1 MPDGL
6 PPGRTR
12 ITTTAPLEQ
21 IKPILGLPASRSPVP
36 NIRDLIQI
44 APGETCPV
52 CHNLDPD
59 KSPVDRDIS
68 ESRQSWAQGEYN
80 IPTGTRVAK
89 IEVQDTK
96 ELIEAAKQG
105 CLYCTAVRLAL
116 SHVQPDW
123 EDERS
128 FMHIFL
134 ASGLPVIV
142 RLAFGSTLTATTL
155 GRKEMLE
162 LAVDMPEE
170 EEMTI
175 TATLTKDG
183 SKPNV
188 DVEIYRPT
196 LGFDDLTVG
205 DLALEQFVDH
215 IGFAEEISPHAADQE
230 CFQFIKET
238 VEKCMTQHN
247 CERARRLPLLPDRV
261 IWIEAN
267 VPSRI
272 QLLEPNKV
280 RAPYIALSYCWGPT
294 GPDTFLTNAST
305 LNTRKAGMRY
315 EDLPP
320 LFRDVVDCA
329 RILKIQY
336 IWIDRLCII
345 QGDPKDFSIQA
356 PKMGEIYGR
365 AALTIAA
372 ASANSEKERIFSER
386 DSKWQSRVVN
396 LAMGTIG
403 SVKLLAR
410 RRTPP
415 VGQEQNGGNYGRVST
430 RAWIWQERLLSKR
443 TIFFTPSAL
452 KFECRCHS
460 VWEGYKKGLTGKSWS
475 SRLDNTTH
483 LSWTMLVEDFMQ
495 RDITR
500 TSDRLPAIE
509 SVMKRIQKS
518 RGWTPLWGLWTD
530 SLVEGLGWTTSRPER
545 DGDIDARMN
554 TGHYAPSWSWASVD
568 ANILYQSARGMGGLH
583 QYDPLT
589 YTLEV
594 QSFDASAGRL
604 TVCGSLATFDLSCS
618 VELDTEG
625 QMKGEKKFN
634 YKYSLRHAFWTNPSY
649 PFTPDVHLKP
659 WDKSTNG
666 LPSTVIRVPYGE
678 EPPQKSWNAKCI
690 GVMLGK
696 MKLRCELLVL
706 SGSLRESDAW
716 ERIGVLRGVPPSLF
730 GDTKQVLTIV

>member
-6 PPGRTR
+6 ASGRTR

-21 IKPILGLPASRSPVP
+21 IKPLLALPVSRSPVP
-36 NIRDLIQI
+36 NIRDVIQI
-44 APGETCPV
+44 APRETCPV

-59 KSPVDRDIS
+59 KSPIDRDIS

-89 IEVQDTK
+89 IDVKDSK
-96 ELIEAAKQG
+96 DLIEAAKQG
-105 CLYCTAVRLAL
+105 CLYCTAVRFAFGF
-116 SHVQPDW
+116 VQPGW
-123 EDERS
+123 EEEEHS

-134 ASGLPVIV
+134 ASGLPVVV
-142 RLAFGSTLTATTL
+142 RLIFGSWLAAVGL
-155 GRKEMLE
+155 GRKEMLD

-170 EEMTI
+170 EMTLTATI
-175 TATLTKDG
+175 TKDISRSG
-183 SKPNV
+183 I

-205 DLALEQFVDH
+205 EQFVEH
-215 IGFAEEISPHAADQE
+215 IGFAEEIPPHAADQE
-230 CFQFIKET
+230 CFQFIKEN
-238 VEKCMTQHN
+238 VEKRH
-247 CERARRLPLLPDRV
+247 PLLPDRV

-267 VPSRI
+267 NPSRI
-272 QLLEPNKV
+272 RLLEPNKV

-294 GPDTFLTNAST
+294 SPETFLTNAST
-305 LNTRKAGMRY
+305 LNARKAGIRY

-329 RILKIQY
+329 RLLKIQY

-345 QGDPKDFSIQA
+345 QGDAKDFSIQA
-356 PKMGEIYGR
+356 PKMGDIYGR

-372 ASANSEKERIFSER
+372 ASANSEKDRIFSER
-386 DSKWQSRVVN
+386 DSRWRSQVVN

-443 TIFFTPSAL
+443 AIFFTPSAL

-460 VWEGYKKGLTGKSWS
+460 VWEGYQKGLTGKSWS
-475 SRLDNTTH
+475 ARLDNTTH

-500 TSDRLPAIE
+500 SSDRLPAIE

-518 RGWTPLWGLWTD
+518 RGWTPLCGIWTD
-530 SLVEGLGWTTSRPER
+530 SLVEGLGWTASRQEP
-545 DGDIDARMN
+545 DGKVNGRMN
-554 TGHYAPSWSWASVD
+554 PGHYAPSWSWASVD
-568 ANILYQSARGMGGLH
+568 ANIHYLSARGMGGLH

-594 QSFDASAGRL
+594 RGVDAPAGRL
-604 TVCGSLATFDLSCS
+604 TVCGCLATFDLSCS
-618 VELDTEG
+618 VELDAVY
-625 QMKGEKKFN
+625 QMMGEQKF
-634 YKYSLRHAFWTNPSY
+634 KYTYELRHAFWSNPSY
-649 PFTPDVHLKP
+649 PFTPDVPLKP
-659 WDKSTNG
+659 WDSSTKG
-666 LPSTVIRVPYGE
+666 LASTVIRVPYGE
-678 EPPQKSWNAKCI
+678 EPPQKSWNAKCV

-696 MKLRCELLVL
+696 MRLRCELLVL
-706 SGSLRESDAW
+706 GGSLREPDAW
-716 ERIGVLRGVPPSLF
+716 ERIGILSGVPPSLL
-730 GDTKQVLTIV
+730 GDEKQVLAIV